1 MENKSDRQPK
11 RDVGVMWK
19 CTSLGQDVRNGSC
32 PSVSP
37 MRRPFCDCRGRKP
50 GVSRVKM
57 SPGCEMGLGAGP
69 GGQRPAAQLDG
80 LSQHEEFQ
88 QPEHSRPVWLQR
100 LQSMAA
106 SSPLSILEEMEVQQS
121 KSEMPLGPSS
131 TTCICSY
138 PPSTFFTYVRQ

>member
-1 MENKSDRQPK
+1 ML
-11 RDVGVMWK
+11 W
-19 CTSLGQDVRNGSC
+19 TFGQDVSNGSC

-50 GVSRVKM
+50 GVSRDKM

-80 LSQHEEFQ
+80 QSQHEEFQ
-88 QPEHSRPVWLQR
+88 QPEHSRPMWLQR

-106 SSPLSILEEMEVQQS
+106 SSPLSTLEGMEVQQS

-131 TTCICSY
+131 ATRICFY
-138 PPSTFFTYVRQ
+138 LPSTFFTYVRQ